1 MILTDTNVMIDYFRS
16 RESELAK
23 KIDSMKI
30 ALCGAVRAELLHGA
44 RSERETDDYL
54 EAFKTFENLVNDDY
68 DWDGCGMLLN
78 TLRSN
83 GIHVPTIDAM
93 IAFVAIKYDVP
104 LWTRDSHFKFIQ
116 GFYPEL
122 KLYQENDA

>member
-1 MILTDTNVMIDYFRS
+1 MILADTNVMVDYFRS

-23 KIDSMKI
+23 KIDSMQI

-44 RSERETDDYL
+44 RSDMETDDYL
-54 EAFKTFENLVNDDY
+54 EAFKTFENLVSDDY

-83 GIHVPTIDAM
+83 GIHVPLVDAM
-93 IAFVAIKYDVP
+93 IAFVAMKYDVP
-104 LWTRDSHFKFIQ
+104 LWTRDKHFNFIR
-116 GFYPEL
+116 GLYPEL
-122 KLYQENDA
+122 KLYEE

>member
-1 MILTDTNVMIDYFRS
+1 MILADTNVMVDYFRS

-23 KIDSMKI
+23 KIDSMQV

-44 RSERETDDYL
+44 RSDMETNDYL

-83 GIHVPTIDAM
+83 GIHVPLVDAM

-104 LWTRDSHFKFIQ
+104 LWTRDKHFNFIR
-116 GFYPEL
+116 GLYPEL
-122 KLYQENDA
+122 KLYEE

>member
-1 MILTDTNVMIDYFRS
+1 MILADTNVMVDYFRS

-23 KIDSMKI
+23 KIDSMQV

-44 RSERETDDYL
+44 RSDMETDDYL

-83 GIHVPTIDAM
+83 GIHVPLVDAM
-93 IAFVAIKYDVP
+93 IAFVAMKYDVP
-104 LWTRDSHFKFIQ
+104 LWTRDKHFNFIR
-116 GFYPEL
+116 GLYPEL
-122 KLYQENDA
+122 KLYEE